1 MVGMGIVFLP
11 GMMTGQILA
20 GLSPVTAIQYQLAIM
35 LGILGGVAMS
45 VILFTQFAYKTFFTK
60 DMQLIHQSDEE

>member
-1 MVGMGIVFLP
+1 
-11 GMMTGQILA
+11 

-45 VILFTQFAYKTFFTK
+45 VILFTQLAYKTFFE
-60 DMQLIHQSDEE
+60 DAQLQPRLKEKK